1 MKGGF
6 KLHKFISNQREV
18 MEAIPVEQLVKEI
31 KELGMTK
38 DLLPIEQ
45 TLGVQWFVDLDGLH
59 FRAELKDRLLARCR
73 ILSTISSVYD
83 PLGLIAPF
91 LLQGKRI
98 LRGIWKDSAYWD
110 DPVPDPI

>member
-18 MEAIPVEQLVKEI
+18 MEAIPVEHLVKEI

-38 DLLPIEQ
+38 DLLPIERA
-45 TLGVQWFVDLDGLH
+45 LGVQRFVELDGLH

-73 ILSTISSVYD
+73 ILSTISFVYD

-91 LLQGKRI
+91 LLQGKII
-98 LRGIWKDSAYWD
+98 LRGICKDSAYWD